1 VWIPDVCSLRRELRA
16 ATAQNVDEKLTRERR
31 RRPAMRSPSGVAPLH
46 ASDTYV
52 LSVCSSC
59 GVAAEQDLQRQRER
73 DRRSEIPSNRQKKD
87 YLVCN
92 SNRVVKDFDQA
103 TAGPAWTLSIQT
115 YINSSKMAMAVVGER
130 FNLLY
135 AELHRLD
142 FFLYINATSST
153 RPSMQLVD
161 QF

>member
-1 VWIPDVCSLRRELRA
+1 
-16 ATAQNVDEKLTRERR
+16 
-31 RRPAMRSPSGVAPLH
+31 MH

-130 FNLLY
+130 FNLLS
-135 AELHRLD
+135 AQLHRLN
-142 FFLYINATSST
+142 FFSLHKRNE
-153 RPSMQLVD
+153 
-161 QF
+161 